1 MKAKQ
6 LIIGL
11 SVAAFGL
18 SSCTSSVH
26 STSAALKTK
35 ADTANFY
42 IGYMYGSNLERNGIT
57 EPNVEAIV
65 AGLNSAIQGKK
76 APADMMAMNMYVNQ
90 YVQGVRM
97 AQAKEAEERGKAFL
111 DENAKKEGVKTT
123 ESGLQYK
130 IEKQGEGAIPADT
143 SIVRVHYR
151 GTLIDGTEFDS
162 SYKRNEPTEF
172 PVNRVIAG
180 WTEALKMMPVGSKWT
195 LYIPSNLGYGPRGAG
210 QLIGP
215 NETLIFEVELL
226 DIVDP
231 NAKEAEKK

>member
-6 LIIGL
+6 LILGL

-18 SSCTSSVH
+18 SSCTGNIH
-26 STSAALKTK
+26 STSASLKTK

-42 IGYMYGSNLERNGIT
+42 IGYMYGSNLERSGIT
-57 EPNVEAIV
+57 NPNVEAIV
-65 AGLNSAIQGKK
+65 AGLNSAIHGKK

-90 YVQGVRM
+90 YVQEVRM

-111 DENAKKEGVKTT
+111 EENAKKEGVKTT

-130 IEKQGEGAIPADT
+130 IEKQGEGALPADT

-195 LYIPSNLGYGPRGAG
+195 LYIPSNLAYGPRGAG
-210 QLIGP
+210 QIIGP

-231 NAKEAEKK
+231 NAKKAEKK